1 MLVCSKGQSMFNIW
15 AAAIISSQRPF
26 SCILLYIS
34 TLRVIYFNL
43 GCQELFCCILFVYFL
58 LESELFQCREPIS
71 LLFTGSHFWETL
83 TVLEKPQTSWWPK
96 LYFFFT
102 VLTNQKLL
110 ELQEENKNCVPWRF
124 SDWDEKSFHR
134 RLDRNGSRL
143 AACSEKWTMKHQTMC
158 KRLCKIL
165 CKVLCKMLCKMKTGY
180 KQAADG
186 KLITPSLQR
195 FSGVHWS
202 WTAATKKQPI
212 LKHNSLS
219 DPSPIILSTIAT
231 DSLTHSLSQSSLA
244 CLIDMALWGW
254 LLHSASQESF

>member
-83 TVLEKPQTSWWPK
+83 TVLEKPQTRWWPK

-102 VLTNQKLL
+102 ALTSQKIL
-110 ELQEENKNCVPWRF
+110 EQQLQEESTNSIPWRF
-124 SDWDEKSFHR
+124 SDLCEKSFHR
-134 RLDRNGSRL
+134 RLGRNGSRL
-143 AACSEKWTMKHQTMC
+143 AACSEKWSIK
-158 KRLCKIL
+158 KE
-165 CKVLCKMLCKMKTGY
+165 
-180 KQAADG
+180 
-186 KLITPSLQR
+186 TPNVVEN
-195 FSGVHWS
+195 FV
-202 WTAATKKQPI
+202 
-212 LKHNSLS
+212 
-219 DPSPIILSTIAT
+219 
-231 DSLTHSLSQSSLA
+231 QSSVQNV
-244 CLIDMALWGW
+244 M
-254 LLHSASQESF
+254 